1 MSDHKNNSSLNQE
14 EALES
19 YFDDLLMTS
28 GEVTVA
34 PPKNNPLKLV
44 HSSAT
49 AIENV
54 LQSAE
59 EVEPE
64 PAKIQ
69 QQSNLPAKDERLEK
83 VREYEVKA
91 STPIVS
97 DEIKV
102 NNKINKDDGRPVWA
116 GDSFEAMIF
125 VVKQM
130 KFAIPVS
137 AIKASQPIS
146 SALKKMPNQ
155 PEWVMGLD
163 CSGASF
169 TALVD
174 TSLLLLNQASKDYQ
188 QQILLAES
196 QWGLAVDKILNNVHI
211 TSEDV
216 NWRAEATTRQ
226 WLSGLEPKQQLAIIE
241 PSHIFTK
248 DQ

>member
-1 MSDHKNNSSLNQE
+1 MSDHKNNASLNQE

-19 YFDDLLMTS
+19 YFDDLLMPSSDVAIEPQKNS
-28 GEVTVA
+28 G
-34 PPKNNPLKLV
+34 LKLV
-44 HSSAT
+44 HSSVT
-49 AIENV
+49 EIESV

-59 EVEPE
+59 EVEP
-64 PAKIQ
+64 AKTQ
-69 QQSNLPAKDERLEK
+69 QQSNPLVKDEPLEK
-83 VREYEVKA
+83 AHKYEVKNN
-91 STPIVS
+91 SPIVS
-97 DEIKV
+97 DEMNVDNKV
-102 NNKINKDDGRPVWA
+102 DKDDGQPVWA
-116 GDSFEAMIF
+116 GASFEAMVF
-125 VVKQM
+125 VVKKM

-137 AIKASQPIS
+137 AIKTSQPVS
-146 SALKKMPNQ
+146 SELKKMPNQ

-174 TSLLLLNQASKDYQ
+174 TGLLLLNQASKDYQ

-226 WLSGLEPKQQLAIIE
+226 WLSGLDPKQQLAIIE
-241 PSHIFTK
+241 PSHIFIK